1 MFIAIVGTP
10 SAGKKS
16 IERYLVERHGFKRV
30 KISGCNGSSST
41 KRVKISGCDGS
52 GGSDS
57 SSSSSSNDL
66 TFPDVDVTL
75 SSITQTWQTHYVT
88 TDLTTVEDLD
98 VGFLKRPF
106 FLLVAVDGPILKRF
120 ERERRK

>member
-16 IERYLVERHGFKRV
+16 IERYLVERHDFKRV
-30 KISGCNGSSST
+30 RIAGRGETSGSSQE
-41 KRVKISGCDGS
+41 II
-52 GGSDS
+52 
-57 SSSSSSNDL
+57 
-66 TFPDVDVTL
+66 FPNVDVAL
-75 SSITQTWQTHYVT
+75 SSITQTWQQHYVT
-88 TDLTTVEDLD
+88 TDLTTVDDLD

-106 FLLVAVDGPILKRF
+106 FLLVAVDGPVLKRF